1 MKQAVVVIH
10 GMGEQIPMETLV
22 SFVDATWTTDES
34 LVDRGKPDPDT
45 GARRRRNAS
54 WSKPDRRN
62 RSFELRVITTETGKN
77 RKRTDFYE
85 FYWAHH
91 MVDTTWAHVRA
102 WLLELML
109 RNPFTRV
116 PPRLMPVWILL
127 WAVAAEALALALF
140 ELRPD
145 SRGDISWGG
154 AMLVAVVTA
163 AIGWITGFLVRYFGD
178 VARYVKAKPA
188 NVARRQEIREEG
200 VQLLETLMGVVPD
213 GRDRASEYDR
223 IVVVGHS
230 LGSIVAY
237 DILTHA
243 FARINDRVDKPDE
256 MPAEQPARV
265 RLEDAVRRAAGLPT
279 GVPAG
284 EEGAAARPAA
294 GSLSLAEPGPWSVD
308 EYQAMQAKALEELN
322 GTGNP
327 WIVSDFVTLGSP
339 LTHAEFLLARDRA
352 RLAEAKRQRQLPSC
366 PPTLEYDRSTR
377 LHHFTYRPDRL
388 RRIGDSH
395 DPEAP
400 RVPHHAALFA
410 YTRWSNIHSP
420 SRFIVWGDIISGP
433 LAAIFGL
440 DAARGTVQGIRDIA
454 VLPALDEA
462 GRRIEGERRPF
473 FTHTKYWK
481 IGAAGSPLPRHIARL
496 REVLRLGS

>member
-1 MKQAVVVIH
+1 
-10 GMGEQIPMETLV
+10 
-22 SFVDATWTTDES
+22 
-34 LVDRGKPDPDT
+34 
-45 GARRRRNAS
+45 
-54 WSKPDRRN
+54 
-62 RSFELRVITTETGKN
+62 
-77 RKRTDFYE
+77 
-85 FYWAHH
+85 
-91 MVDTTWAHVRA
+91 
-102 WLLELML
+102 
-109 RNPFTRV
+109 
-116 PPRLMPVWILL
+116 
-127 WAVAAEALALALF
+127 
-140 ELRPD
+140 
-145 SRGDISWGG
+145 
-154 AMLVAVVTA
+154 
-163 AIGWITGFLVRYFGD
+163 
-178 VARYVKAKPA
+178 
-188 NVARRQEIREEG
+188 
-200 VQLLETLMGVVPD
+200 
-213 GRDRASEYDR
+213 
-223 IVVVGHS
+223 
-230 LGSIVAY
+230 
-237 DILTHA
+237 
-243 FARINDRVDKPDE
+243 